1 MPRFVPVDRETQY
14 LFPPSVQE
22 WLPDDHLARFIVD
35 VIEQL
40 DLSELEQSYA
50 GRGSD
55 AYHPALLAALLLYG
69 YATGIFSSRA
79 LQRASYDSIAVRY
92 ITANT
97 HPDPDTIN
105 AFRQR
110 FLKPIAAIFVQ
121 VLCYAQEMGLL
132 KLGTVS
138 LDGSKVH
145 ANASRHKAMSYG
157 YAKKRQAKLKAEVT
171 ALLKRGE
178 AAHARDLPEGL
189 NIPDE
194 LARREQRLAAIAA
207 AKQKIEARV
216 KAEAEAAYAAKLA
229 AREQRAKKSGKPPR
243 GRPPAPPTGTPSD
256 KDQVNFTDED
266 SRIMP
271 VPGGGFDQA
280 YNAQAAV
287 DTRSWWVVA
296 PALTQASNDK
306 QQVAPMLEPLQALP
320 PELGRIKTL
329 LADAGYASEDNVNAC
344 AQAKI
349 RPLIALGRETHHP
362 SWRERFSEPPPLTA
376 KPTALEAMR
385 HRLRTRRG
393 RQLYA
398 LRKSTV
404 EPVFGLIK
412 RVMKFRQFALR
423 GVSGARGE
431 WNLLCLAWN
440 LKRMNALATSMP
452 ERFAR
457 KSQFGP
463 RRTLVHLRNRTAVVN
478 LPARCKMDHR
488 SNINQQN
495 RTSSPTNS

>member
-1 MPRFVPVDRETQY
+1 MARFVPVDRETQY

-22 WLPDDHLARFIVD
+22 WLPEDHLARFIVD
-35 VIEQL
+35 VVEQL
-40 DLSELEQSYA
+40 DLSALAQSYA

-55 AYHPALLAALLLYG
+55 AHHPAMLAALLLYG

-79 LQRASYDSIAVRY
+79 LERASYDSIAVRY

-97 HPDPDTIN
+97 HPDHDTIN
-105 AFRQR
+105 SFRQR
-110 FLKPIAAIFVQ
+110 FLQQIAAIFVQ
-121 VLCYAQEMGLL
+121 VLCYAQVLGML

-138 LDGSKVH
+138 LDGTKVH

-157 YAKKRQAKLKAEVT
+157 HAKKLRAKLKAEVT
-171 ALLKRGE
+171 ALLKRAE
-178 AAHARDLPEGL
+178 AANARDLPEGL
-189 NIPDE
+189 SIPEE

-216 KAEAEAAYAAKLA
+216 KAEAEVAYAAKLA
-229 AREQRAKKSGKPPR
+229 AREQRAQKSGKRPR
-243 GRPPAPPTGTPSD
+243 GRPPTPPTGTPSD
-256 KDQVNFTDED
+256 KDQVNFTDEE

-271 VPGGGFDQA
+271 VPGGAFDQA

-287 DTRSWWVVA
+287 DTLSLLVVA

-306 QQVAPMLEPLQALP
+306 QQVVPMLEQLQALP
-320 PELGRIKTL
+320 KVLGRVNTL

-349 RPLIALGRETHHP
+349 RPLIALGRETHH
-362 SWRERFSEPPPLTA
+362 SSVRERFRQPPPLPA
-376 KPTALEAMR
+376 KPTALELMR

-412 RVMKFRQFALR
+412 RVMKFRQFSLR
-423 GVSGARGE
+423 GVTGARGE
-431 WNLLCLAWN
+431 WNVVCLAWN
-440 LKRMNALATSMP
+440 LKRMHALAT
-452 ERFAR
+452 
-457 KSQFGP
+457 
-463 RRTLVHLRNRTAVVN
+463 
-478 LPARCKMDHR
+478 
-488 SNINQQN
+488 
-495 RTSSPTNS
+495 

>member
-1 MPRFVPVDRETQY
+1 MARFVPVDRETQY

-22 WLPDDHLARFIVD
+22 WLPEDHLARFIVD
-35 VIEQL
+35 VVEQL
-40 DLSELEQSYA
+40 DLSALEQSYA

-55 AYHPALLAALLLYG
+55 AHHPAMLAALLLYG

-79 LQRASYDSIAVRY
+79 LERASYDSIAVRY

-97 HPDPDTIN
+97 HPDHDTIN
-105 AFRQR
+105 SFRQR
-110 FLKPIAAIFVQ
+110 FLKQIAAIFVQ
-121 VLCYAQEMGLL
+121 VLCYAQVMGML

-138 LDGSKVH
+138 LDGSKVR

-157 YAKKRQAKLKAEVT
+157 YAKKLQAKLKAEVT
-171 ALLKRGE
+171 ALLKRAE
-178 AAHARDLPEGL
+178 AANARDLPEGL
-189 NIPDE
+189 SIPEE

-229 AREQRAKKSGKPPR
+229 EREKRAKKTGKRPR

-287 DTRSWWVVA
+287 DTDSLLVVA
-296 PALTQASNDK
+296 AALTQASNDK
-306 QQVAPMLEPLQALP
+306 QQVVPMLEQLQALP
-320 PELGRIKTL
+320 PALGRVKTL
-329 LADAGYASEDNVNAC
+329 IADAGYASEGNVNAC
-344 AQAKI
+344 ANAKI
-349 RPLIALGRETHHP
+349 RPLIALGRDAHHL
-362 SWRERFSEPPPLTA
+362 SWRERFNEPPPLTG
-376 KPTALEAMR
+376 KPTALETMR
-385 HRLRTRRG
+385 HYLKTRRG

-412 RVMKFRQFALR
+412 RVMKFRQFSLR
-423 GVSGARGE
+423 GVTGARGE
-431 WNLLCLAWN
+431 WNVVCLAWN
-440 LKRMNALATSMP
+440 LKRMNALAT
-452 ERFAR
+452 
-457 KSQFGP
+457 
-463 RRTLVHLRNRTAVVN
+463 
-478 LPARCKMDHR
+478 
-488 SNINQQN
+488 
-495 RTSSPTNS
+495 